1 MTNAGSTRRGFLEAA
16 AGTVGI
22 GAIGVGASVVSVSGE
37 RTHSRPPTALQQ
49 TDAGASF
56 GHVVLTF
63 DHAAPSVYGTAFPIL
78 REFGYPALLAVVTD
92 RIPPTGR
99 SPLGLDRLRELRS
112 AGWEIGSHS
121 ASEHPDFTSL
131 SEEAIASQCRQA
143 KQWLLDNGFAEE
155 AASIAYPY
163 ASANERVANVV
174 RKYFDLGF
182 GGPNPHGTE
191 ITEPLLIGRV
201 NGDDVGATR
210 EAIDAVAA
218 NGEVLAIMYHTVG
231 VDNGRVGTSAFRETM
246 EYVRSRNENLRVI
259 TPSTLVELLSGE
271 SAGASANR
279 TGNGTAQST
288 TDSGSGPTTGSP
300 STAATDART
309 STMTETPSPAPAS
322 SPTRTPST
330 TRTPSPTA
338 TETSTATPSPTDT
351 RTTTDRDTA
360 TVASGTDRSTTT
372 RTVRTTAERE
382 TSAATPE
389 PAGTGAERT
398 VVDSP
403 GFGVLAALSGAA
415 GWTAYRLTR
424 GSDE

>member
-1 MTNAGSTRRGFLEAA
+1 MTDAGSTRRGFLEAA

-155 AASIAYPY
+155 AASIVYPY

-201 NGDDVGATR
+201 NGDDIGATR

-279 TGNGTAQST
+279 TAQST
-288 TDSGSGPTTGSP
+288 TDSGSGPTTGLP